1 MDCNVIQD
9 LLPLYLDECCSE
21 ESRKMVEEHMKSC
34 GSCCRLYE
42 SMKEPVKP
50 EVQMPKGGKLNRI
63 SQWKAS
69 VLQSLML
76 YISFLLVAQGV
87 GMEASVPAGVGN
99 GNWLFALVAPLTAL
113 LLSMGNWYFIRFYHS
128 RKSFAVASVC
138 CLILAAFVEYIW
150 GAFHYEWRL
159 TEIFGNS
166 AFVIGILLTILLSGI
181 SYLLSNLYGK
191 YLGKE

>member
-1 MDCNVIQD
+1 MNCNVVKD

-21 ESRKMVEEHMKSC
+21 ESRKLVEEHIKSC
-34 GSCCRLYE
+34 GSCGRLYE
-42 SMKEPVKP
+42 SMKEPVKSA
-50 EVQMPKGGKLNRI
+50 VQIPKEGKLNRI

-69 VLQSLML
+69 VLQSLTL

-99 GNWLFALVAPLTAL
+99 GNWLLALVVPMTAL
-113 LLSMGNWYFIRFYHS
+113 LLSMGNWYFIRLYRS
-128 RKSFAVASVC
+128 RRIFVTSSAG
-138 CLILAAFVEYIW
+138 ILLLVSAACYLW
-150 GAFHYEWRL
+150 GAIHYEWTL
-159 TEIFGNS
+159 GELIGNN
-166 AFVIGILLTILLSGI
+166 AFMVGILLTILLCGI

>member
-1 MDCNVIQD
+1 MNCNVVKD

-21 ESRKMVEEHMKSC
+21 ESRKLVEEHIKSC
-34 GSCCRLYE
+34 GSCGRLYE
-42 SMKEPVKP
+42 SMKEPVKSA
-50 EVQMPKGGKLNRI
+50 VQIPKEGKLNRI

-69 VLQSLML
+69 VLQSLTL

-87 GMEASVPAGVGN
+87 GMEASVPEGVGN

-128 RKSFAVASVC
+128 RKAFAVASAC
-138 CLILAAFVEYIW
+138 CLFFAAIVEYIW
-150 GAFHYEWRL
+150 GAVHYEWRL
-159 TEIFGNS
+159 IDIFGNS
-166 AFVIGILLTILLSGI
+166 AVMIGILLTILLCGI

>member
-1 MDCNVIQD
+1 MNCNVVKD

-21 ESRKMVEEHMKSC
+21 ESRKLVEEHIKSC
-34 GSCCRLYE
+34 ENCGRLNE
-42 SMKEPVKP
+42 SMKEPVKSA
-50 EVQMPKGGKLNRI
+50 VQIPKEGKLNRI

-69 VLQSLML
+69 VLQSLLL

-99 GNWLFALVAPLTAL
+99 GNWLFAMVAPLTAL

-138 CLILAAFVEYIW
+138 CLIFAAFIEYIW
-150 GAFHYEWRL
+150 GAVHYEWRL
-159 TEIFGNS
+159 TDIFGNS
-166 AFVIGILLTILLSGI
+166 AFMIGILLTILLCGI